1 MEHYPR
7 ISVRGPALKFETL
20 FDADASSEGEGMA
33 LHPDFAHV
41 YGGPMRL
48 RPPSNGLPLLAM
60 NFVTAHDGRVAF
72 NHPDHRGGGPISGFD
87 DNDVWLMG
95 LLRARADAVVI
106 GEGTLRA
113 EPSHIN
119 TPEDIYPGDREAFTA
134 LRRHENRSELPIF
147 SYITFAGNLPPESRA
162 FSMEDAHIVVATTTV
177 GARHIRDTIRPAGRM
192 DVLDFGDDG
201 VDLKRYARVMA
212 GDYGVNFL
220 LCEGGATLYGALL
233 AAGIVNQPFITRSP
247 LVVGEPAANA
257 RPSLVEGFGWLPHDA
272 PRMQILSVRQAGD
285 HLYMRYRATYPGD
298 GNGQ

>member
-1 MEHYPR
+1 MDQYFP
-7 ISVRGPALKFETL
+7 ISVRGPALRFETL
-20 FDADASSEGEGMA
+20 FDADFSDPGEGLE
-33 LHPDFAHV
+33 LHPDLAKV
-41 YGGPMRL
+41 YGGPLRL
-48 RPPSNGLPLLAM
+48 PPAGNGLPLLSM

-95 LLRARADAVVI
+95 LLRARADAVVV

-119 TPEDIYPGDREAFTA
+119 TPEDICPKDKEAFAA
-134 LRRHENRSELPIF
+134 LRRHEKRSELPIF

-177 GARHIRDTIRPAGRM
+177 GARHIRETISPAGR
-192 DVLDFGDDG
+192 LDILEFGDDG
-201 VDLKRYARVMA
+201 VDLERYARIMA

-233 AAGIVNQPFITRSP
+233 RAGIVDEPFITRSP
-247 LVVGEPAANA
+247 LVVGENFDNP
-257 RPSLVEGFGWLPHDA
+257 RPSLVEGTGWLPDDA
-272 PRMQILSVRQAGD
+272 PRMQILSVRKAGD
-285 HLYMRYRATYPGD
+285 YLYMRYRATYPTRNMSG
-298 GNGQ
+298 